1 MEKDLMNL
9 EHQFNLLTEIRQEIS
24 RLNKAANETIFNPA
38 LTSELAELIGLM
50 DAELMED
57 LKKADIYKYS

>member
-1 MEKDLMNL
+1 MDKDLMQL
-9 EHQFNLLTEIRQEIS
+9 EWQFKLLTEIRQEIS

-38 LTSELAELIGLM
+38 LTSELTELIGLM

>member
-1 MEKDLMNL
+1 MEKDLMHL

-24 RLNKAANETIFNPA
+24 RLNKAAGRTIFNPA

-50 DAELMED
+50 DAELMDD
-57 LKKADIYKYS
+57 LKKSEIHKYS